1 MPSTSSKS
9 ITEKLVKDDASS
21 DKGSEK
27 ELQGDGNPVGG
38 FLRQILLS
46 IIHHEAWIRSFRK
59 MQTRMMTKASSAAFR

>member
-1 MPSTSSKS
+1 
-9 ITEKLVKDDASS
+9 
-21 DKGSEK
+21 
-27 ELQGDGNPVGG
+27 LQGDGNPVGG